1 MNVLSLIGQIFKPA
15 MDMIDNVH
23 TSEEEK
29 LEKKA
34 VLLELQTQFLTDA
47 LKYEQE
53 QLKTR
58 AAIIMAE
65 TKSDSWL
72 ARSWRP
78 IVMLAFVVLIGA
90 FWFGLTPKTVT
101 QESIDAMFLLV
112 QIGLGGYVVGR
123 SAEKTAGAVAT
134 ALKKKDAT

>member
-1 MNVLSLIGQIFKPA
+1 MNVLNLIGQIFKPA

-47 LKYEQE
+47 LNYEQE
-53 QLKTR
+53 QLK
-58 AAIIMAE
+58 AKASIIIAE
-65 TKSDSWL
+65 AKSESWL

-78 IVMLAFVVLIGA
+78 VTMLSFVVLIGA
-90 FWFGLTPKTVT
+90 FWFGLTPETVT

-134 ALKKKDAT
+134 ALKKKEST